1 MARTLEDSLDT
12 EKGEMTEG
20 KASETID
27 KEEVDELGKMV
38 EIQRSKGGLSDEEML
53 EESDKTIRRVGN
65 LDSWKITW
73 EVM

>member
-1 MARTLEDSLDT
+1 M
-12 EKGEMTEG
+12 
-20 KASETID
+20 
-27 KEEVDELGKMV
+27 DELGKMV